1 MHSLK
6 RLLVTILVVML
17 GIIPLAQQVAAKGRA
32 PVFPDIIPLPDGFQP
47 EGVVTG
53 RGPTLYAGSLAD
65 GSIYEADLRTGAG
78 TILVPPQDG
87 RVAVGLA
94 FDKRSG
100 YIFVAGGETGQA
112 YVYDSATGAEV
123 ASYTLTEPGTFVN
136 DVIVTREA
144 AYFTD
149 SSRPV
154 LYRLPLLPGGRLV
167 GDEAIEEIPLT
178 GDFVFVP
185 GAFNAN
191 GIEATQNGKYL
202 ILVHTERGE
211 LYRVDPDTGE
221 ATLIDLQGGAVP
233 SGDGLLFVGN
243 TLYVVQNFLNQ
254 IAVVDLDRSYTA
266 GEIEGIIT
274 DEAFRIPTTLASFG
288 SSLYA
293 VNARFDVPP
302 APDTEYEVVRVS
314 RN

>member
-94 FDKRSG
+94 FDKRIG